1 MTIVTTIREM
11 KAALRPLKRDGRTI
25 GFVPT
30 MGFLHDG
37 HLGLVRACRN
47 ATDITVVSIFV
58 NPLQFGPREDFK
70 EYPRDPE
77 RDLRLLEG
85 EGVDFVFQPE
95 ASEMYPPGFRTAVEV
110 SGLQDVLCG
119 RSRPG
124 HFRGVATVV
133 LKLFNIVQPDVAFFG
148 QKDAQQAVI
157 LQRMVEDMNL
167 DIDVR
172 VLPIVREPD
181 GLAMSSRNVYL
192 SRDER
197 RAALVLFRS
206 LEEARRMFAGGER
219 RAGVIIARIKEIIG
233 AEPLARLDYAEIVD
247 RKNLEPVDLITRD
260 ALVALA
266 VYIGRTRLI
275 DNTILSPG
283 GTDNETH
290 PA

>member
-1 MTIVTTIREM
+1 MTTVTTIREM
-11 KAALRPLKRDGRTI
+11 KAALRPLKREGRTV

-37 HLGLVRACRN
+37 HLSLVRACRKT
-47 ATDITVVSIFV
+47 ADITVVSIFV

-70 EYPRDPE
+70 EYPRDLE
-77 RDLRLLEG
+77 RDLCLLER

-95 ASEMYPPGFRTAVEV
+95 ASEMYPAGFRTAVEV

-133 LKLFNIVQPDVAFFG
+133 LKLFNIVQPNVAFFG

-192 SRDER
+192 SREER

-219 RAGVIIARIKEIIG
+219 RAGVIIARIKEIVG

-247 RKNLEPVDLITRD
+247 RNNLGPVDLIARD

-266 VYIGRTRLI
+266 VFIGRTRLI